1 VTSALV
7 GRSAELASLLAACHD
22 GSGGLVLL
30 AGCAGSGKTTLL
42 EELTR
47 RLTAAGALAGSGHA
61 VPGAGPFRP
70 VAEALVRVAPPSL
83 VDDEQV
89 CPFRAVLARILPTWP
104 PGPASGVHLV
114 DPVVVLGEAVLAL
127 LRALS
132 ADRRTVLVL
141 DDAHWADRDTLA
153 LLEYLAGGLHD
164 VASSIVV
171 AMRRPGRSGRPRR
184 AAPAPA
190 GAHGRAGAVAARRG
204 RRTRPPDGRG
214 RAPAGGRGVRDAGE

>member
-83 VDDEQV
+83 ADDEQV

-104 PGPASGVHLV
+104 SGSASGVHLV

-127 LRALS
+127 LRVLS

-164 VASSIVV
+164 VGSSIVV
-171 AMRRPGRSGRPRR
+171 AMRGDEAGRTASPRCVGTRGCARSCWSRCGPPRSPYSPAGRSGASSRR
-184 AAPAPA
+184 
-190 GAHGRAGAVAARRG
+190 RSRS
-204 RRTRPPDGRG
+204 T
-214 RAPAGGRGVRDAGE
+214 